1 MLDTPESFWDS
12 FLSMESRKIE
22 SKNKVVFLCTG
33 NICRSPM
40 GEALLKHAVA
50 ALPDEDPVKQ
60 LEIVSAGTS
69 TVDGMPPSP
78 NSVRALSQVGIDIEN
93 YRSTALTKK
102 LLDECFALFAM
113 DQSHLDTVK
122 YRYGFL
128 PERSMAVLEM
138 SPIDGRKNV
147 PDPYGGNLDE
157 YLDVRDD
164 IMHAIPS
171 ILKYLQDELKKA

>member
-1 MLDTPESFWDS
+1 
-12 FLSMESRKIE
+12 MES
-22 SKNKVVFLCTG
+22 SKKKSPNKVIFLCTG

-50 ALPDEDPVKQ
+50 ALPDGDPVKG

-78 NSVRALSQVGIDIEN
+78 NSVKALSQVGINIED
-93 YRSTALTKK
+93 YRSTALTKEM
-102 LLDECFALFAM
+102 LDDCFALFAM
-113 DQSHLDTVK
+113 DESHLETVK

-128 PERSMAVLEM
+128 PKRSMTVLEM
-138 SPIDGRKNV
+138 SPIGGRKNV

-164 IMHAIPS
+164 IMYAIDS
-171 ILKYLQDELKKA
+171 ILKYLQDEIKKA

>member
-1 MLDTPESFWDS
+1 
-12 FLSMESRKIE
+12 MESRKIE

>member
-1 MLDTPESFWDS
+1 
-12 FLSMESRKIE
+12 MELGKE
-22 SKNKVVFLCTG
+22 KSKNKVIFLCTG

-40 GEALLKHAVA
+40 GEALLKHAIAV
-50 ALPDEDPVKQ
+50 LPASDPVRR

-78 NSVRALSQVGIDIEN
+78 NSVRALSQVGIDISG
-93 YRSTALTKK
+93 YRSTSLTRGM
-102 LLDECFALFAM
+102 LDDCFALFAM
-113 DQSHLDTVK
+113 DESHLDAVK

-128 PERSMAVLEM
+128 PKRSMTVLEM
-138 SPIDGRKNV
+138 SPINGRKNV

-164 IMHAIPS
+164 IIHAIPS
-171 ILKYLQDELKKA
+171 ILKYLQDEIKKA

>member
-1 MLDTPESFWDS
+1 
-12 FLSMESRKIE
+12 MES
-22 SKNKVVFLCTG
+22 SKKKSPNKVIFLCTG

-50 ALPDEDPVKQ
+50 ALPDGDPVKG

-78 NSVRALSQVGIDIEN
+78 NSVKALSQVGINIE
-93 YRSTALTKK
+93 
-102 LLDECFALFAM
+102 
-113 DQSHLDTVK
+113 TVK

-128 PERSMAVLEM
+128 PKRSMTVLEM
-138 SPIDGRKNV
+138 SPIGGRKNV

-164 IMHAIPS
+164 IMYAIAS
-171 ILKYLQDELKKA
+171 ILKYLQDEIKKA